1 MMFDGSFQRGADYVP
16 VYPRLREWKHVGLAI
31 DAGRIEGSGRTAL
44 GARIWSNDAHVW
56 TAGRLLP
63 RTPRSAAAEAEAL
76 VRGLQD
82 VWICFCEP
90 ASPGETPLLICHP
103 GMHAAGVRGVVVYEM
118 QLTSI
123 VYVVFCITADAC
135 HSLLV

>member
-1 MMFDGSFQRGADYVP
+1 M
-16 VYPRLREWKHVGLAI
+16 GLAI

-63 RTPRSAAAEAEAL
+63 HTPRSTAAEAEAL

-82 VWICFCEP
+82 VWICVFSRHPP
-90 ASPGETPLLICHP
+90 ATPLLICHP
-103 GMHAAGVRGVVVYEM
+103 GMHATGVRGVMVYEM
-118 QLTSI
+118 QLTFI
-123 VYVVFCITADAC
+123 VYVVF
-135 HSLLV
+135 